1 MTTQAVTITEVCI
14 HPPGD
19 LCNPDALMLGLAP
32 CGDVLVLRQG
42 NNAIELDAGDLP
54 LLLEQG
60 QRLLEQ
66 GR

>member
-1 MTTQAVTITEVCI
+1 MTQQVTITEVCI

-32 CGDVLVLRQG
+32 CGEVLQLRQG
-42 NNAIELDAGDLP
+42 NNCVELGADDLP

-60 QRLLEQ
+60 QRLLGQ
-66 GR
+66 GQ